1 MTETRTNSLINLDCK
16 HETEIKHQ
24 SKLIVKSGQPEIF
37 TKESELETLAEAGIT
52 VEDLAYHLG
61 TTAEEILS
69 GSWQFPDCVTA
80 LDVAGRI
87 QALYEE
93 RLAGYLWK
101 TRLNGHVYTIGSR
114 VIAKV
119 TPSEDS
125 PLEDEENWDTYIEA
139 IVLSMSED
147 RVALSPVISYESVDE
162 LGDPMTFE
170 EWAERQH
177 SFQGM
182 SMRVDAVTGARFGD
196 KDMTI
201 LSVEPPKGKPSFKE
215 FQAAGFTGRY
225 LVPDG
230 RISPLVWRRL
240 HAQHGWKGT
249 PALNTED

>member
-1 MTETRTNSLINLDCK
+1 MTETRTNALINLDCK
-16 HETEIKHQ
+16 HDTESKHQ
-24 SKLIVKSGQPEIF
+24 GKLIIKSGQPEIF
-37 TKESELETLAEAGIT
+37 TKESELE
-52 VEDLAYHLG
+52 
-61 TTAEEILS
+61 
-69 GSWQFPDCVTA
+69 
-80 LDVAGRI
+80 
-87 QALYEE
+87 
-93 RLAGYLWK
+93 

-125 PLEDEENWDTYIEA
+125 PLEDEENWDTYIEG